1 MVLTWNLLTRR
12 ERSQLLG
19 IAVMILA
26 GAVLELFSLGLFLPL
41 VSVLLEEPSG
51 VRQLFGVSLPD
62 RFASAGQLP
71 FVVAVFVFVFLFKT
85 AFTILSTWVQRG
97 FSMRTGVRIQSDIFR
112 RYLAKRYE
120 FHIENNS
127 ALLIRD
133 INNASSV
140 LNGGIEPLLV
150 FSTDGLIALV
160 MFSFLFVIEPLGTF
174 LTLSFLLSGA
184 YVMFRLSS
192 RRIDRWSIAA
202 NELSGEIQQTLQESF
217 SSVKELKILGD
228 TEVFVER
235 LAKALSRKSYLI
247 RRYVVVQ
254 AIPRLWLESLSI
266 ISFSLL
272 VLVLSLRDTDST
284 RILSLLAVFAA
295 TAFRVMPSIN
305 RISSTIQSVRFNR
318 PLLEETCRIL
328 TDESEYEPRLP
339 TAVSKWKTI
348 QLKRVTYRYKNATS
362 NSLDDVSTVIG
373 EDEFIGV
380 VGPSG
385 SGKSTF
391 IDVLVGLLIPKT
403 GDKVIDE
410 IQTNDREW
418 GVLRGVGYV
427 PQSITLLDASL
438 AANVALGVADEDLNL
453 EHLSAVLKIAG
464 LESLLTQ
471 KSEGIYTQ
479 VGERG
484 SRLSGGQRQR
494 IGIARALYRNPR
506 LLILD
511 EATSALD
518 LQTESEV
525 IQALARWRGSRT
537 ILLVSH
543 RDTALMYCDRI
554 LTFDGGRLVNDRY
567 QLANL

>member
-192 RRIDRWSIAA
+192 WRIDRWSIAA
-202 NELSGEIQQTLQESF
+202 N
-217 SSVKELKILGD
+217 
-228 TEVFVER
+228 
-235 LAKALSRKSYLI
+235 
-247 RRYVVVQ
+247 
-254 AIPRLWLESLSI
+254 
-266 ISFSLL
+266 
-272 VLVLSLRDTDST
+272 
-284 RILSLLAVFAA
+284 
-295 TAFRVMPSIN
+295 
-305 RISSTIQSVRFNR
+305 
-318 PLLEETCRIL
+318 
-328 TDESEYEPRLP
+328 
-339 TAVSKWKTI
+339 
-348 QLKRVTYRYKNATS
+348 
-362 NSLDDVSTVIG
+362 
-373 EDEFIGV
+373 
-380 VGPSG
+380 
-385 SGKSTF
+385 
-391 IDVLVGLLIPKT
+391 
-403 GDKVIDE
+403 
-410 IQTNDREW
+410 
-418 GVLRGVGYV
+418 
-427 PQSITLLDASL
+427 
-438 AANVALGVADEDLNL
+438 
-453 EHLSAVLKIAG
+453 
-464 LESLLTQ
+464 
-471 KSEGIYTQ
+471 
-479 VGERG
+479 
-484 SRLSGGQRQR
+484 
-494 IGIARALYRNPR
+494 
-506 LLILD
+506 
-511 EATSALD
+511 
-518 LQTESEV
+518 
-525 IQALARWRGSRT
+525 
-537 ILLVSH
+537 
-543 RDTALMYCDRI
+543 
-554 LTFDGGRLVNDRY
+554 
-567 QLANL
+567 